1 MKAFINNIGCVFVF
15 HADSTGSAVFAAM
28 NVSLSTTALKFSP
41 DNLRLLVTTRTGHTL
56 EYTQTSPTQYSLE
69 GHDICLSKDHVDMP
83 QSVNPSFFIVCKLR
97 RGAYIYNHF
106 GAVVFNNTD
115 YDGVLCY
122 ADRKYWLLSRP
133 DENPLLISSAFR
145 PDSSLKLRHVRSCK
159 ESAPF
164 RPKCRHGAEKC
175 WQWPCSPSPSW
186 QNNLLSGASEF
197 GAVCNMPIYGIA
209 AVKFVDGFVCI
220 QTKCGRIVYFSTTAV
235 EIKTIGLADDILHGF
250 LINGVKCRLLDN
262 YDVETVDGEYYPN
275 RPDQ

>member
-1 MKAFINNIGCVFVF
+1 MKAKAYINNIGCPFAFVDGK
-15 HADSTGSAVFAAM
+15 AYALM
-28 NVSLSTTALKFSP
+28 NVKASTKALEFSHDGSLLFVT
-41 DNLRLLVTTRTGHTL
+41 LLSMVKL
-56 EYTQTSPTQYSLE
+56 EYTRVSPTQYSRD
-69 GHDICLSKDHVDMP
+69 GHDIRLSSDHVDMP
-83 QSVNPSFFIVCKLR
+83 QSVNPSFFIVCKLS
-97 RGAYIYNHF
+97 RGAYVYNHC

-122 ADRKYWLLSRP
+122 ADRKYRLLTRP
-133 DENPLLISSAFR
+133 DENPLPISSAFR

-164 RPKCRHGAEKC
+164 RPKCQHGAEKC

-209 AVKFVDGFVCI
+209 AVKFVDGFVRI
-220 QTKCGRIVYFSTTAV
+220 QTKCGRIVYFSTSAV

-275 RPDQ
+275 SPDQ